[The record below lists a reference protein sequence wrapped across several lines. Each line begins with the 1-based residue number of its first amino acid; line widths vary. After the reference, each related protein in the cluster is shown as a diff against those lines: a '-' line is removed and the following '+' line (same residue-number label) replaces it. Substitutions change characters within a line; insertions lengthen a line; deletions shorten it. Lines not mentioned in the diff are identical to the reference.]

1 MGGNTFDDAC
11 IVTPAYS
18 PAAITVGATA
28 RTFGTNADEVWH
40 ISNYGPCVD
49 IWAPGAMIE
58 SAWKDS
64 DSQTNK
70 ISGTSMACPHVSGA
84 AALLLEADPTKNTD
98 AVRAALIDNSIKG
111 VLAGSS
117 DSGPVVNNFLL
128 YVGAAGPPS
137 PSTTKPV
144 TAPAPAPTTGPAPTP
159 AAALSAEFQ
168 FYAAFGQDGVCPW
181 RCSPGSH
188 PIQLLWCILDLM
200 TLHCQRISAEH
211 FSLVPAAIAMSSC
224 GRDQ

>member
-18 PAAITVGATA
+18 PAAITMGATA
-28 RTFGTNADEVWH
+28 RTFGTNAYEVWH

-128 YVGAAGPPS
+128 YVGAAGPPPS

-144 TAPAPAPTTGPAPTP
+144 TTPAPAPAPAPTPAPPPT
-159 AAALSAEFQ
+159 
-168 FYAAFGQDGVCPW
+168 
-181 RCSPGSH
+181 PGS
-188 PIQLLWCILDLM
+188 CFSFCRDASDCTEYE
-200 TLHCQRISAEH
+200 TLCSGCS
-211 FSLVPAAIAMSSC
+211 FC
-224 GRDQ
+224 